1 MKERKWSWLGAAVA
15 VLLVVA
21 VAVEAGAQQPPRRGG
36 GRQFGGGP
44 TNLLSNE
51 AVQQDL
57 DLLPDQIAKIEEA
70 NAARREAFGGGGQ
83 NLSREERQ
91 AQFQEANEA
100 YQTAID
106 SILSDGQKKRL
117 DQIALQQRVQ
127 RGGIAGAFTSPEV
140 SEALGLS
147 EDDLAAL
154 REKARELEQ
163 ELREKAAKDRAAAV
177 ETLMKELS
185 SDQTAAYKG
194 LLGEPFDV
202 SQLGGGFGAGGPG
215 GGRFGGQGGQGG
227 RFGAQGGQGGRR
239 GGQGGNARPQN

>member
-1 MKERKWSWLGAAVA
+1 MRERKWSWLGAAMA
-15 VLLVVA
+15 ALLVVA

-36 GRQFGGGP
+36 GNRGFGGGP
-44 TNLLSNE
+44 SALLSNE

-57 DLLPDQIAKIEEA
+57 ELLPDQIAKIEEA

-83 NLSREERQ
+83 DLSREERQ
-91 AQFQEANEA
+91 AAFQESNEA
-100 YQTAID
+100 YQTTID

-117 DQIALQQRVQ
+117 EQIALQQRVQ

-147 EDDLAAL
+147 EEDLAAL
-154 REKARELEQ
+154 REKARELEA

-185 SDQTAAYKG
+185 SDQTAAYTN

-202 SQLGGGFGAGGPG
+202 SQLGGGAFGGQ

-227 RFGAQGGQGGRR
+227 RFGGQGGRR
-239 GGQGGNARPQN
+239 GGPGGQGGNARPEN

>member
-1 MKERKWSWLGAAVA
+1 MAA
-15 VLLVVA
+15 LLVVA
-21 VAVEAGAQQPPRRGG
+21 VAVEAGAQQQPPRRGG
-36 GRQFGGGP
+36 GNRGFGGGP
-44 TNLLSNE
+44 TALLSNE
-51 AVQQDL
+51 AVQKDL
-57 DLLPDQIAKIEEA
+57 ELLPDQIAKIEEA
-70 NAARREAFGGGGQ
+70 NTARREAFGGGGQ
-83 NLSREERQ
+83 DLSREERQ
-91 AQFQEANEA
+91 AAFQESNEA

-117 DQIALQQRVQ
+117 EQIALQQRVQ
-127 RGGIAGAFTSPEV
+127 RGGLAGAFTSPEV

-154 REKARELEQ
+154 REKARELEA

-185 SDQTAAYKG
+185 SDQTAAYTN

-202 SQLGGGFGAGGPG
+202 SQLGGGAFGGQ

-227 RFGAQGGQGGRR
+227 PGGRFGGQGGQGGQGGRR
-239 GGQGGNARPQN
+239 LGGPGGGNARPEN